1 MPDLICPPVWTTPKP
16 CTCRGVRLG
25 VGLLSMCGYSAFYSP
40 VFFGASLAAVVADA
54 MRGDVPV
61 IWTACAVFGALSL
74 IGGIYQIRRD
84 GHGFKAGS
92 FIWSCGVG
100 GAVAWRL
107 AHYPD
112 CIGQTGWF
120 GYVIDAFNYHLVR
133 MLLIAWLASNASN
146 VALNLF
152 EAWRLHRRAR
162 PVRRPVAQPEPGDVL
177 HGRQVTEEWVAEFDA
192 HGIEG
197 ALEAVRNAL
206 HAPPHASTDL
216 IEGGEGVPQ
225 IDYVRDENGDFVPVM
240 PPGERVPVRRR

>member
-1 MPDLICPPVWTTPKP
+1 MPAYICPPVWTRET
-16 CTCRGVRLG
+16 CSCRGLRYG
-25 VGLLSMCGYSAFYSP
+25 VALLATSLYSAAYST
-40 VFFGASLAAVVADA
+40 VFFGKPFAEVVAGA
-54 MRGDVPV
+54 MRGDVPL
-61 IWTACAVFGALSL
+61 IWAGVAAFGVLSL
-74 IGGIYQIRRD
+74 IGGVIHIRRD

-92 FIWSCGVG
+92 FIWSCGVVA
-100 GAVAWRL
+100 AVAWRL

-133 MLLIAWLASNASN
+133 MLLVAWLASNASN
-146 VALNLF
+146 IALNLF
-152 EAWRLHRRAR
+152 EVWRLRRRAR
-162 PVRRPVAQPEPGDVL
+162 PVRRPVAQPVPRDVL

-216 IEGGEGVPQ
+216 IEGGAAVPQ